1 MSIIWNMNPAFT
13 RQTWPTQW
21 VHTIPSPFPCHQQ
34 TLCPARTSATVT
46 AKVSLRS
53 TMLMTVKSLRNL
65 YVYWFYVYIYMSQYN
80 IYYIYTHMDVSLLG
94 AARLCKWTTPSY
106 TTKHFTG
113 FYAHLCGS
121 HPPWD
126 PPLGIPDVSL
136 KCQSQGGKLSVPASG
151 GKYPMKFIWLG
162 KSSNYCWIFYG

>member
-1 MSIIWNMNPAFT
+1 MLLSCVFEHIQYIYIYKYDDDEAINHINYMNPAFT

-65 YVYWFYVYIYMSQYN
+65 YVYWFYVYIY
-80 IYYIYTHMDVSLLG
+80 IYIYHNIIYTIYIYIHTWMCHFWGLLDCVNGLHHLTPPSTSLVSMPICAGPIRLG
-94 AARLCKWTTPSY
+94 TP
-106 TTKHFTG
+106 
-113 FYAHLCGS
+113 L
-121 HPPWD
+121 
-126 PPLGIPDVSL
+126 
-136 KCQSQGGKLSVPASG
+136 
-151 GKYPMKFIWLG
+151 
-162 KSSNYCWIFYG
+162 

>member
-1 MSIIWNMNPAFT
+1 MKYEPCFHKANLTHPMSSHHPISIPLPPANALPRKDVRHGDGKSQPQINDANDSQVFA
-13 RQTWPTQW
+13 QL
-21 VHTIPSPFPCHQQ
+21 ICILILCIYICH
-34 TLCPARTSATVT
+34 
-46 AKVSLRS
+46 
-53 TMLMTVKSLRNL
+53 
-65 YVYWFYVYIYMSQYN
+65 N
-80 IYYIYTHMDVSLLG
+80 IIYTIYIHMDVSLLG